1 MNSEGARNCRDDQSE
16 YFFGMNI
23 TQAQL
28 EFDHTGLVP
37 TAGRP
42 RVHQPRSSRE
52 TVRIGNPALLPD
64 DDQPLRIQTV
74 AAWLGVADKTVRR
87 RIDSGEIRSVK
98 MGGLRVILRRDLKA
112 YWQKL
117 NPTGGS
123 DV

>member
-1 MNSEGARNCRDDQSE
+1 VR
-16 YFFGMNI
+16 
-23 TQAQL
+23 
-28 EFDHTGLVP
+28 
-37 TAGRP
+37 AG
-42 RVHQPRSSRE
+42 
-52 TVRIGNPALLPD
+52 NLALLPN
-64 DDQPLRIQTV
+64 DDQPLRIKAV
-74 AAWLGVADKTVRR
+74 AAWLGVAHKTVRR

>member
-1 MNSEGARNCRDDQSE
+1 
-16 YFFGMNI
+16 MNI
-23 TQAQL
+23 THAQL
-28 EFDHTGLVP
+28 EFDHSTLQS
-37 TAGRP
+37 TTERHC
-42 RVHQPRSSRE
+42 VHESSR
-52 TVRIGNPALLPD
+52 TTRRPLRAGNLALLPN
-64 DDQPLRIQTV
+64 DDQPLRIKTV

-117 NPTGGS
+117 NPIGGS

>member
-1 MNSEGARNCRDDQSE
+1 MNLNH
-16 YFFGMNI
+16 
-23 TQAQL
+23 AQL
-28 EFDHTGLVP
+28 EFDHTTLPSTTERHCVHE
-37 TAGRP
+37 P
-42 RVHQPRSSRE
+42 RTTRGSLRA
-52 TVRIGNPALLPD
+52 GNPALLPN
-64 DDQPLRIQTV
+64 DDQPLRIKTV

-112 YWQKL
+112 YWQKI